1 MNDFRIAQ
9 DHPTIDKMVETNEW
23 DYNIDKTIE
32 ELLELAEVL
41 MKRKL
46 KGNSEF
52 APKKQAIIDEIGDVE
67 IRIRVLR
74 KLLGEEAIDK
84 RIEEKLAKFEGFYKE
99 GKYIG
104 RI

>member
-1 MNDFRIAQ
+1 MSDFRIVK
-9 DHPTIDKMVETNEW
+9 DNPTIDKMAETNEW
-23 DYNIDKTIE
+23 AYNIDKTIE

-46 KGNSEF
+46 KGTSEH
-52 APKKQAIIDEIGDVE
+52 APKKQAIIDEVGDVE
-67 IRIRVLR
+67 IRLMVLR
-74 KLLGEEAIDK
+74 RLLGEEAIDK
-84 RIEEKLAKFEGFYKE
+84 RIEDKLAKFEEYYKE